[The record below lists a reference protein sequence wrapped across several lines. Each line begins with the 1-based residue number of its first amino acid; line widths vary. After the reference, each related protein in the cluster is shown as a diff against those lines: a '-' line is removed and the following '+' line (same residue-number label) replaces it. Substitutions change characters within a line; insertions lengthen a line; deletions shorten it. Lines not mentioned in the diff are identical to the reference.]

1 MAVFSGVPPNSN
13 YYSSEEGHC
22 MYIVYI
28 TKDRKDTVVAECGT
42 KEEAK
47 RIGDEVIAN
56 AKKGETVSMISPFG
70 EGISFSEDG
79 QIIGE
84 YKLYEY
90 WQSKRSAD
98 GKGAYKSQIKAN
110 DKYNK
115 TAYDRLTVRIA
126 SGNRE
131 RLLDHMQSMLARV
144 HDLENMESR
153 TEEQEQELSRLKVLY
168 QVSDRGIP
176 SINNLICQLLRMETG
191 IDMQRKI

>member
-1 MAVFSGVPPNSN
+1 
-13 YYSSEEGHC
+13 
-22 MYIVYI
+22 MYIVYT
-28 TKDRKDTVVAECGT
+28 TKDKKDTVVAECDT

-56 AKKGETVSMISPFG
+56 AEKGETVSMISPFG
-70 EGISFSEDG
+70 EGIRFSEDG

-84 YKLYEY
+84 FKLYEY

-131 RLLDHMQSMLARV
+131 RLLDHMRNMLERV
-144 HDLENMESR
+144 DVLENMGSR
-153 TEEQEQELSRLKVLY
+153 TEEQEQELVKLKSLY

-176 SINNLICQLLRMETG
+176 SINNLICQLLKAETG
-191 IDMQRKI
+191 IDITKKI

>member
-1 MAVFSGVPPNSN
+1 MA
-13 YYSSEEGHC
+13 
-22 MYIVYI
+22 
-28 TKDRKDTVVAECGT
+28 D
-42 KEEAK
+42 
-47 RIGDEVIAN
+47 
-56 AKKGETVSMISPFG
+56 
-70 EGISFSEDG
+70 
-79 QIIGE
+79 
-84 YKLYEY
+84 
-90 WQSKRSAD
+90 QSKRSAD

-144 HDLENMESR
+144 GNLENMESR
-153 TEEQEQELSRLKVLY
+153 TAEQEQELARLKALY

-176 SINNLICQLLRMETG
+176 SINNLVCQLLKMETG